1 MGLDENEVN
10 NYLLPLLGR
19 YEDSLQ
25 DAWVEILERKAQTMS
40 EVAPIVKKVRDRAV
54 SQYMD
59 KKRREESLQK
69 PLGNNGDG
77 TFTLESILPS
87 PAHEDTDGGHE
98 ASNRL
103 YAKMVEFLIGECARQ
118 KNEIRELKRKG
129 VELKERRLRLR
140 EEWLGFKK
148 ERFEAW
154 KQLMEQKGREKEYR
168 LTLKLQLQRE
178 SLAFRREQLLLETH
192 RRGRREAFNKS

>member
-10 NYLLPLLGR
+10 NYLRPLLGQ

-25 DAWVEILERKAQTMS
+25 DAWVEILERKAQTIG
-40 EVAPIVKKVRDRAV
+40 EVAPIVTKVKNRAIK
-54 SQYMD
+54 QYLD
-59 KKRREESLQK
+59 KRCKEERLHK
-69 PLGNNGDG
+69 PLGNSGDG

-87 PAHEDTDGGHE
+87 PTYEDTDGDRE
-98 ASNRL
+98 PINRL
-103 YAKMVEFLIGECARQ
+103 YAKMVEFLIDECVRQ
-118 KNEIRELKRKG
+118 KNEIRDLKKKG

-140 EEWLGFKK
+140 EEWIEFKR

-154 KQLMEQKGREKEYR
+154 KQLMEAKGKEKEYR

-178 SLAFRREQLLLETH
+178 RLAFRREQMLVKAG
-192 RRGRREAFNKS
+192 RGG

>member
-10 NYLLPLLGR
+10 GYLRPLLGQ

-25 DAWVEILERKAQTMS
+25 DAWVEILERKAQTIS
-40 EVAPIVKKVRDRAV
+40 EVAPIVKKVKNRAIR
-54 SQYMD
+54 QYMD
-59 KKRREESLQK
+59 KKCKEASLHK

-87 PAHEDTDGGHE
+87 PTYEDTDGDRE
-98 ASNRL
+98 PINRL
-103 YAKMVEFLIGECARQ
+103 YAKMVEFLIDECVRQ
-118 KNEIRELKRKG
+118 KNEIRDLKKKG

-140 EEWLGFKK
+140 EEWIEFKR

-154 KQLMEQKGREKEYR
+154 KQLMEAKGKEKEYR

-178 SLAFRREQLLLETH
+178 RLAFRREQMLVKAG
-192 RRGRREAFNKS
+192 RGG